1 MATWESLQKRI
12 VSCRRCPRL
21 REHCQTIARDKR
33 ASFRDWTY
41 WGRPLPNMGSPSA
54 RLLIVGLAPAA
65 HGANRTGRMF
75 TGDRSGDFLFR
86 ALYETG
92 FATEP
97 TSTHAGDGLELV
109 DVAITAM
116 AHCAPPDNKPTP
128 LELHNCS
135 PFLEQTVDLMPR
147 LGGIV
152 ALGRIGFDGALRL
165 YRSRK
170 WLDGVKRPA
179 FGHGALHE
187 FPQAPFLLASF
198 HPSQQNTFTG
208 KLTAEMIRAVFHR
221 ARELLDASEQSS
233 SKRSATAPES
243 MS

>member
-1 MATWESLQKRI
+1 MTTWDGLQKRI
-12 VSCRRCPRL
+12 IGCRKCPRL
-21 REHCQTIARDKR
+21 RQHCRTIARDKR
-33 ASFRDWTY
+33 AAFRDWTY
-41 WGRPLPNMGSPSA
+41 WGRPLPNLGLPTA

-65 HGANRTGRMF
+65 HGGNRTGRMF

-92 FATEP
+92 FATQP
-97 TSTHAGDGLELV
+97 TSTHAGDGLELI

-128 LELHNCS
+128 EELDNCF
-135 PFLEQTVDLMPR
+135 PFLEETVDFMPR

-170 WLDGVKRPA
+170 WLGGVKRPA
-179 FGHGALHE
+179 FGHGALYE

-208 KLTAEMIRAVFHR
+208 KLTAEMMRAIFHR
-221 ARELLDASEQSS
+221 ARELLDASEPSRA
-233 SKRSATAPES
+233 KRSATAPES